1 MTNQETGKENEKQS
15 LGINTLLSRFT
26 HLLDIFSRKKNH
38 MSLCAFCYLLKNAF
52 AEASTNHYGFS
63 QYSLLSPPFSLSI
76 FLPHT
81 LLLQPHLTLDSNRK
95 RKEKFIWKYSHH
107 LKTFLTQQKNISF
120 SSSSS
125 LGQRWSNQTKL
136 LMERYCGADQL
147 CVNCPGYC

>member
-1 MTNQETGKENEKQS
+1 MCQKCQECKGKRKHIISMESIIITHSSNLRKKEYSNHVLLYYQPLANQLMTNQETGKENEKQS

-38 MSLCAFCYLLKNAF
+38 VSLCAFCYLFKNAF

-95 RKEKFIWKYSHH
+95 RKEKFI
-107 LKTFLTQQKNISF
+107 
-120 SSSSS
+120 
-125 LGQRWSNQTKL
+125 
-136 LMERYCGADQL
+136 
-147 CVNCPGYC
+147 